1 MNIFFITN
9 NAIARKALARTKQ
22 SILKE
27 AAHDGA
33 FRLPRQPLRGFLA
46 MTFFITLFFSGCYS
60 FTGASLPAGIKSI
73 AIPLAS
79 DNSNFSLPQVRQQ
92 LTDKLVQKFTHDGSL
107 QVRDRS
113 VSDAL
118 LDVTITSITDL
129 PIGVATGDQL
139 TNKRVTISVEAT
151 YRDQKK
157 QKTFW
162 DKTFQQTADYPISQG
177 LDGQT
182 LALKNAM
189 DKLSNDLLL
198 GVISNW

>member
-1 MNIFFITN
+1 MKKKMMKYLLYAFV
-9 NAIARKALARTKQ
+9 A
-22 SILKE
+22 SIL
-27 AAHDGA
+27 
-33 FRLPRQPLRGFLA
+33 
-46 MTFFITLFFSGCYS
+46 SGCYS

-73 AIPLAS
+73 AIPVAT
-79 DNSNFSLPQVRQQ
+79 DNSSFSQADLRQQ
-92 LTDKLVQKFTHDGSL
+92 LTDQLVQKFTRDGSL
-107 QVRDRS
+107 QVRDRT
-113 VSDAL
+113 VADAL

-162 DKTFQQTADYPISQG
+162 DKTFQQTADYPISQN
-177 LDGQT
+177 LDGQRA
-182 LALKNAM
+182 ALKNAE

>member
-1 MNIFFITN
+1 MTKNIF
-9 NAIARKALARTKQ
+9 LPLL
-22 SILKE
+22 IL
-27 AAHDGA
+27 
-33 FRLPRQPLRGFLA
+33 L
-46 MTFFITLFFSGCYS
+46 SGCYS

-73 AIPLAS
+73 AIPLAA
-79 DNSNFSLPQVRQQ
+79 DNSNFAQAQVREQ
-92 LTDKLVQKFTHDGSL
+92 LTDQLVQKFTHDGSL
-107 QVRDRS
+107 QVRDKS
-113 VSDAL
+113 IADAL
-118 LDVTITSITDL
+118 LDVTITSISDL
-129 PIGVATGDQL
+129 PIGVANGDQL

-177 LDGQT
+177 LDG
-182 LALKNAM
+182 LNIGLKNAM

>member
-1 MNIFFITN
+1 MNSKFKTRILIFNF
-9 NAIARKALARTKQ
+9 
-22 SILKE
+22 
-27 AAHDGA
+27 A
-33 FRLPRQPLRGFLA
+33 FLIFNYW
-46 MTFFITLFFSGCYS
+46 GCYS

-79 DNSNFSLPQVRQQ
+79 DNSNFAQANLRQQ
-92 LTDKLVQKFTHDGSL
+92 LSDQLVQKFTRDGSL

-113 VSDAL
+113 IADAL
-118 LDVTITSITDL
+118 LDVTITSISDL
-129 PIGVATGDQL
+129 PIGVRTGEEL

-151 YRDQKK
+151 FRDQKK

-162 DKTFQQTADYPISQG
+162 DKSFQQTADYQISQG

-182 LALKNAM
+182 VALKNAM
-189 DKLSNDLLL
+189 EKLSNDLLL